1 MASNAKKSLF
11 VLFMAFFLMAA
22 IVSEL
27 ANATSFTVYR
37 LPGCSGESQTY
48 SKCGCSNLLYMGG
61 FKWHFTS
68 PGPSATMYNN
78 GNCLGSGGTVF
89 GGSNAQSCNGFPYPW
104 RSIYIHC

>member
-1 MASNAKKSLF
+1 MASTTKKSLSM
-11 VLFMAFFLMAA
+11 LFMAFFLMAA

-37 LPGCSGESQTY
+37 LGGCDGDSETY

-61 FKWHFTS
+61 FTWTFTS

-78 GNCLGSGGTVF
+78 GNCLGEGGTVF
-89 GGSNAQSCNGFPYPW
+89 AGATEQMCNGFQFPW
-104 RSIYIHC
+104 RSININC

>member
-1 MASNAKKSLF
+1 MASNTKKSLS

-27 ANATSFTVYR
+27 ANANSFTVYR
-37 LPGCSGESQTY
+37 SQGCSGESQTY

-61 FKWHFTS
+61 FTWSFFG

-78 GNCLGSGGTVF
+78 GNCLGAGGTVF
-89 GGSNAQSCNGFPYPW
+89 AGSNAQRCNGFQFPW
-104 RSIYIHC
+104 RSVRINC